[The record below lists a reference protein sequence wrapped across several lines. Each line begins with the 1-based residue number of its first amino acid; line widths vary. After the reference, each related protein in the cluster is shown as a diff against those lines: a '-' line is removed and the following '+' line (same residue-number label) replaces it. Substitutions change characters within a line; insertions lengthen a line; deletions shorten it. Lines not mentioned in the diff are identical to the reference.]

1 MGKLI
6 GIYID
11 MFTTTGTFF
20 RGIALSPTIGKWFT
34 KVLYSA
40 LMEVA
45 LERNWMGH
53 FQSGF
58 TPGCQT
64 SDNVLILRTLLHRAK
79 RKSTPLKAVFID
91 LKKAYDMVP
100 R

>member
-1 MGKLI
+1 M
-6 GIYID
+6 
-11 MFTTTGTFF
+11 
-20 RGIALSPTIGKWFT
+20 SPTIGKWFT

-40 LMEVA
+40 LIDLAQEK
-45 LERNWMGH
+45 NWMGD
-53 FQSGF
+53 FQAGF

-64 SDNVLILRTLLHRAK
+64 SDNVMILQTLLHRAK
-79 RKSTPLKAVFID
+79 KKSRPFKAVFVD